1 MSSLIDTYASY
12 LGVIPKQGPI
22 LNLAFFPCPDK
33 FITIHG
39 GDDRVKSKTYP
50 LFAEVISLLK
60 PVLSKLGYRII
71 QIGGKNDMEIDGVDG
86 KYLGLT
92 FPQTFYVQ
100 SKSSLH
106 LGIDSMPI
114 HSASGLGVPT
124 IALYSHIYPEQS
136 PINWLPDD
144 KKIILEPEWNN
155 RKPSYQP
162 NESPKMIR
170 TIKVEK
176 VVQAVFDLLCK
187 GVQLNMK
194 TIRVGEDYYNP
205 VMEIVPDHFQ
215 ENPALKN
222 GYLHFRMDLQHNE
235 QCLFHWL
242 AKGYKTHIIS
252 RKPITLDSLKQF
264 RPNIGRL
271 ILMADSLESFSAEYL
286 KAAKNIGLDVLIF
299 CEKKEILPQ
308 MREKF
313 FDYVIEELDYPEQKL
328 VDKIPKDAKFFTKKQ
343 LISNG
348 QTFPSVAHYKNN
360 IPFSRANQIIDSQDF
375 WLDTEYFYF
384 YL

>member
-1 MSSLIDTYASY
+1 M
-12 LGVIPKQGPI
+12 
-22 LNLAFFPCPDK
+22 
-33 FITIHG
+33 
-39 GDDRVKSKTYP
+39 
-50 LFAEVISLLK
+50 
-60 PVLSKLGYRII
+60 
-71 QIGGKNDMEIDGVDG
+71 
-86 KYLGLT
+86 
-92 FPQTFYVQ
+92 
-100 SKSSLH
+100 
-106 LGIDSMPI
+106 GIDSVCA
-114 HSASGLGVPT
+114 H
-124 IALYSHIYPEQS
+124 IAAAYEIPSVVLFSHTYESQVTT
-136 PINWLPDD
+136 NWLPPD
-144 KKIILEPEWNN
+144 KKIILEPEWGN

-170 TIKVEK
+170 TIKVEQ

-222 GYLHFRMDLQHNE
+222 GYLHFRMDLNHNE

-242 AKGYKTHIIS
+242 ANGYKAHIIS
-252 RKPITLDSLKQF
+252 RKPVNLDGLKQF

-286 KAAKNIGLDVLIF
+286 KAAKNLGLDVLIF

-313 FDYVIEELDYPEQKL
+313 FDYVVEELDYPKEKEL
-328 VDKIPKDAKFFTKKQ
+328 DKIPKDAKFFTKKQ
-343 LISNG
+343 LHSNG

-360 IPFSRANQIIDSQDF
+360 IPFSRANQIIDCPEF

-384 YL
+384 YR

>member
-1 MSSLIDTYASY
+1 MNLQQTYATA
-12 LGVIPKQGPI
+12 LGVIPKEKPI
-22 LNLAFFPCPDK
+22 LNEKFFPLTTEK
-33 FITIHG
+33 FVLIHN
-39 GDDRVKSKTYP
+39 DNKLVSKYYE
-50 LFAEVISLLK
+50 LFPEVISLLK
-60 PVLSKLGYRII
+60 PVLHKLGYRIY
-71 QIGGKNDMEIDGVDG
+71 QIGGKNDPIIDGTDG
-86 KYLGLT
+86 QFLGLSWG
-92 FPQTFYVQ
+92 QSFYLI
-100 SKSSLH
+100 KRASLFM
-106 LGIDSMPI
+106 GIDSVCA
-114 HSASGLGVPT
+114 H
-124 IALYSHIYPEQS
+124 IAAAYEIPSVVLFSHTYESQVTT
-136 PINWLPDD
+136 NWLPPD
-144 KKIILEPEWNN
+144 KKIILEPEWGN

-170 TIKVEK
+170 TIKVEQ

-222 GYLHFRMDLQHNE
+222 GYLHFRMDLNHNE

-242 AKGYKTHIIS
+242 ANGYKAHIIS
-252 RKPITLDSLKQF
+252 RKPVNLDGLKQF

-286 KAAKNIGLDVLIF
+286 KAAKNLGLDVLIF

-313 FDYVIEELDYPEQKL
+313 FDYVVEELDYPKEKEL
-328 VDKIPKDAKFFTKKQ
+328 DKIPKDAKFFTKKQ
-343 LISNG
+343 LHSNG

-360 IPFSRANQIIDSQDF
+360 IPFSRANQIIDCPEF

-384 YL
+384 YR

>member
-1 MSSLIDTYASY
+1 MNLQSVYATA
-12 LGVIPKQGPI
+12 LGVIPKEKPI
-22 LNLAFFPCPDK
+22 LNEKFFPLTAEK
-33 FITIHG
+33 FILIHN
-39 GDDRVKSKTYP
+39 DNKLSSKWYE
-50 LFAEVISLLK
+50 LFPEVISLLK
-60 PVLSKLGYRII
+60 PVLHKLGYRIY
-71 QIGGKNDMEIDGVDG
+71 QIGGKNDPIIDGTDG
-86 KYLGLT
+86 QFLGLSWG
-92 FPQTFYVQ
+92 Q
-100 SKSSLH
+100 SAYIIRRSSLVIA
-106 LGIDSMPI
+106 IDSI
-114 HSASGLGVPT
+114 VQHIAAAYEVPSVL
-124 IALYSHIYPEQS
+124 LYSHIYPEQALVS
-136 PINWLPDD
+136 WLPPE
-144 KKIILEPEWNN
+144 KRIVLQPEWGN

-170 TIKVEK
+170 TIKVEA

-194 TIRVGEDYYNP
+194 TVRVGEDYYNP

-222 GYLHFRMDLQHNE
+222 GYLHFRMDLNHNE

-242 AKGYKTHIIS
+242 AKGYKAHIIS
-252 RKPITLDSLKQF
+252 RKPITLDGLKQF

-286 KAAKNIGLDVLIF
+286 KAAKNLGLDVLIF

-313 FDYVIEELDYPEQKL
+313 FDYVVEELDWPEQKEL
-328 VDKIPKDAKFFTKKQ
+328 DEIPKDAKFFTKKQ